1 MSYDAVFFDLDDT
14 LYPYSPC
21 NEAGKRA
28 AHERLSELGYD
39 LDRAAFEE
47 FYATGRRDVKREL
60 SGTASTHER
69 FLYFKR
75 ALERHTGTAQPGDAH
90 ELGAA
95 FWDGYLAEMSLF
107 DGVRETL
114 SDLRAAGVEV
124 AVVTNLT
131 TRIQLRKLAELGL
144 DEEIDLL
151 LTSEETGREKP
162 GSVMFTLPLA
172 RLGVT
177 PAETLMV
184 GDSIQSDVVGGN
196 AAGLTTVLVNND
208 DDERAVAERP
218 AHERPDHHLD
228 SVAAVPEV
236 AL

>member
-1 MSYDAVFFDLDDT
+1 MSYNAVFFDLDDT

-21 NEAGKRA
+21 NEAGKQA
-28 AHERLSELGYD
+28 AHERLRALGYD
-39 LDRAAFEE
+39 LDRAAFDD
-47 FYATGRRDVKREL
+47 FYAAGRREVKREL

-75 ALERHTGTAQPGDAH
+75 ALETHTGTAQPSDAH
-90 ELGAA
+90 ELGTA
-95 FWDGYLAEMSLF
+95 FWDGYLAEMSTF
-107 DGVRETL
+107 DGAREMI
-114 SDLRAAGVEV
+114 SELRSAGVDV

-131 TRIQLRKLAELGL
+131 TRIQLKKLAELGL
-144 DEEIDLL
+144 GDEIDLL

-196 AAGLTTVLVNND
+196 ATGLTTVLVNHD
-208 DDERAVAERP
+208 SERPVAELP
-218 AHERPDHHLD
+218 DHERPDHHLD